1 MEGDVMVDLTEYL
14 WIAWLVLILV
24 FVIIE
29 LLSLEFT
36 FLMLAVGSLGGL
48 AADLLG
54 LDWWIQI
61 VVAAVLSMLLI
72 LTIRPFLLRAMRRGE
87 DPARSNIDALI
98 GMAGRVTSTINDAGG
113 LIKLSNGETWSAR
126 LSPAATV
133 RIVAPDSA
141 VSVAA
146 IDGSI
151 AIVTP
156 ALLAP
161 ADSPERTQPH
171 A

>member
-1 MEGDVMVDLTEYL
+1 MVDLTAYL

-36 FLMLAVGSLGGL
+36 FLMLAIGSLGGL
-48 AADLLG
+48 AANLLE
-54 LDWWIQI
+54 LDWWVQI

-113 LIKLSNGETWSAR
+113 LVKLTNGETWSAR
-126 LSPAATV
+126 LSPATTA
-133 RIVAPDSA
+133 RIVEPGSPI
-141 VSVAA
+141 SVAE
-146 IDGSI
+146 IDGSM

-156 ALLAP
+156 AILIP
-161 ADSPERTQPH
+161 AELPERTQPH

>member
-1 MEGDVMVDLTEYL
+1 MVDLTAYL

-36 FLMLAVGSLGGL
+36 FLMLSIGSLGGL
-48 AADLLG
+48 GANLIG
-54 LDWWIQI
+54 LDWWLQI

-87 DPARSNIDALI
+87 DPARSNVDALI
-98 GMAGRVTSTINDAGG
+98 GMAGRVMSTINDAGG
-113 LIKLSNGETWSAR
+113 LVKLSNGETWSAR
-126 LSPAATV
+126 LSPAAPLRV
-133 RIVAPDSA
+133 VEPGVP

-156 ALLAP
+156 SSVTST
-161 ADSPERTQPH
+161 DSSERTQPH

>member
-1 MEGDVMVDLTEYL
+1 MVDLTAYL

-36 FLMLAVGSLGGL
+36 FLMLSIGSLGGL
-48 AADLLG
+48 AANLLG
-54 LDWWIQI
+54 LDWWVQI

-87 DPARSNIDALI
+87 DPARSNVDALI
-98 GMAGRVTSTINDAGG
+98 GMAGRVVATLNDAGG
-113 LIKLSNGETWSAR
+113 LVKLSNGETWSAR
-126 LSPAATV
+126 LSPGSTLRTV
-133 RIVAPDSA
+133 EPGVSVA
-141 VSVAA
+141 VAA
-146 IDGSI
+146 IDGSL
-151 AIVTP
+151 AIVSPTIDTP
-156 ALLAP
+156 P
-161 ADSPERTQPH
+161 DSPERTQPH

>member
-1 MEGDVMVDLTEYL
+1 MVDLTAYL

-36 FLMLAVGSLGGL
+36 FLMLSIGSLGGL
-48 AADLLG
+48 GANLIG
-54 LDWWIQI
+54 LDWWLQI

-87 DPARSNIDALI
+87 DPARSNVDALI
-98 GMAGRVTSTINDAGG
+98 GMGGRVLSTINDAGG
-113 LIKLSNGETWSAR
+113 LVKLSNGETWSAR
-126 LSPAATV
+126 LSPAVVLRTV
-133 RIVAPDSA
+133 EPGVP

-151 AIVTP
+151 AIVSPSTVT
-156 ALLAP
+156 P